1 MTLLKCLSQ
10 GVSNRMQEQEENN
23 VLLEIN
29 EVKSL
34 NEKTYAQ
41 QGKEMWR
48 LNLLV
53 LLSLISSNTLKFFCA
68 SLI

>member
-1 MTLLKCLSQ
+1 
-10 GVSNRMQEQEENN
+10 MQEQEENN
-23 VLLEIN
+23 DLLEIN

-48 LNLLV
+48 LNLV

>member
-1 MTLLKCLSQ
+1 
-10 GVSNRMQEQEENN
+10 MQEQEENN

-41 QGKEMWR
+41 QGKETWR

>member
-41 QGKEMWR
+41 QGKGMWR

-68 SLI
+68 FLI